1 MKDVCLAYL
10 PEIAVGDYTI
20 VVTGFEPLDL
30 LEGIRRTVRQL
41 EEGRDARRGA
51 ASSDMLSESSM
62 TLVSQPAWR
71 LDERATGIG
80 ARMASLDDPAAA
92 IPFAPPRSLVW
103 PVEAA
108 CWLRHH
114 NESNQ

>member
-1 MKDVCLAYL
+1 MVKDVCLAYL

-41 EEGRDARRGA
+41 EEGRDAPRGA

-71 LDERATGIG
+71 LDERPEGTGRG
-80 ARMASLDDPAAA
+80 WRTAA
-92 IPFAPPRSLVW
+92 IPCAPPRSLVW
-103 PVEAA
+103 PVAAA

-114 NESNQ
+114 TESNR

>member
-41 EEGRDARRGA
+41 EEGRDAPRGA
-51 ASSDMLSESSM
+51 ASSDMLRESSM
-62 TLVSQPAWR
+62 TLVPQPAWR
-71 LDERATGIG
+71 LDERPEGTGRG
-80 ARMASLDDPAAA
+80 GRTAAS
-92 IPFAPPRSLVW
+92 PFAPPRSLVW

>member
-30 LEGIRRTVRQL
+30 LKRIRRTVRQL
-41 EEGRDARRGA
+41 GA

-62 TLVSQPAWR
+62 TLVPQPAWR
-71 LDERATGIG
+71 LDERPEGTGRG
-80 ARMASLDDPAAA
+80 WRTAA